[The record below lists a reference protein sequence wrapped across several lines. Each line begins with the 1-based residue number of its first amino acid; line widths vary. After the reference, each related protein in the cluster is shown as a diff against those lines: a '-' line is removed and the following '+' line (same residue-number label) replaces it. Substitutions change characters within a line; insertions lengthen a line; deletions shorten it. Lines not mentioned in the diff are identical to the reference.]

1 VRATRDS
8 LARIAG
14 LATALSLATAPA
26 PANALPGVTGPGSEP
41 PAGVV
46 LAQEGRPAMPDAHKI
61 AILIRTTLVA
71 LNHANRTDNYTVL
84 HELGSESF
92 QEGNSPEGLRDI
104 FAEFRERDL
113 DLGPVTVINPQLFRE
128 PAFDQ
133 RGRLRLTGF
142 FPSQPE
148 QVNFDLA
155 FEQVD
160 GNWRLFGIGV
170 NTTRET
176 PVAESIETQ

>member
-1 VRATRDS
+1 MNATRDS
-8 LARIAG
+8 LARIVG
-14 LATALSLATAPA
+14 LATALSLAMGAA
-26 PANALPGVTGPGSEP
+26 SASALPGATGPGAEP
-41 PAGVV
+41 PAGLV

-61 AILIRTTLVA
+61 AILIRTTLIA

-84 HELGSESF
+84 HELGSASF
-92 QEGNSPEGLRDI
+92 QEGNSPEALRDI

-113 DLGPVTVINPQLFRE
+113 DLGPITVINPQLFRE
-128 PAFDQ
+128 PAFDE

-155 FEQVD
+155 FERVD
-160 GNWRLFGIGV
+160 GDWRLFGIGV
-170 NTTRET
+170 NTTREM